1 MNSNIEL
8 KYTRIRD
15 VKSPVRGTAEAAGAA
30 EGRSGGGEAGDAG
43 RAHRPEET
51 GWEFE
56 RELLFRAVRQ
66 AHRRT
71 PGDSQRVRQTAERA
85 APAHAGHSGILG
97 GTVGAGVRA
106 VAALGRLTE
115 DDDSDNPEEQKRK
128 QEARQ
133 AASNAGAILGLAIG
147 AIEAFSQNNQ
157 SLTRT
162 TDEEQSIEEEEGFK
176 EFLAGLDEE
185 YGYEEAQQ
193 QTM

>member
-1 MNSNIEL
+1 
-8 KYTRIRD
+8 
-15 VKSPVRGTAEAAGAA
+15 V
-30 EGRSGGGEAGDAG
+30 
-43 RAHRPEET
+43 
-51 GWEFE
+51 
-56 RELLFRAVRQ
+56 
-66 AHRRT
+66 
-71 PGDSQRVRQTAERA
+71 
-85 APAHAGHSGILG
+85 APAHADHGGILG

-115 DDDSDNPEEQKRK
+115 GDDSDDPEEQKRK

-133 AASNAGAILGLAIG
+133 AASNAGVILGLAIG

>member
-1 MNSNIEL
+1 M
-8 KYTRIRD
+8 
-15 VKSPVRGTAEAAGAA
+15 
-30 EGRSGGGEAGDAG
+30 
-43 RAHRPEET
+43 
-51 GWEFE
+51 
-56 RELLFRAVRQ
+56 
-66 AHRRT
+66 
-71 PGDSQRVRQTAERA
+71 
-85 APAHAGHSGILG
+85 
-97 GTVGAGVRA
+97 
-106 VAALGRLTE
+106 
-115 DDDSDNPEEQKRK
+115 EEQKRK